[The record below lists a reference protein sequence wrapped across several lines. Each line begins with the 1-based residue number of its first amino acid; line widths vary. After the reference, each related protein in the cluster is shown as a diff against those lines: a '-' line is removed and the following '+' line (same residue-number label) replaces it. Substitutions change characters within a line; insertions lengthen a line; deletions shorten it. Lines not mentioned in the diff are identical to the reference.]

1 MKIWCEYMQGYVK
14 YPSFIIQSC
23 TILHNP
29 ALAWWE
35 LERERAKER
44 ERSWPVT
51 LLFRKWNSQ
60 FITLLGR
67 LVLLLLIQVCYSQK
81 HTVSAHRA
89 ALRAAAQAGCSSSHE
104 ISYLEV
110 FHILNCK
117 RQA

>member
-1 MKIWCEYMQGYVK
+1 MVGIR
-14 YPSFIIQSC
+14 
-23 TILHNP
+23 
-29 ALAWWE
+29 
-35 LERERAKER
+35 EREREELACD
-44 ERSWPVT
+44 T
-51 LLFRKWNSQ
+51 FLFRKWNSQ

-110 FHILNCK
+110 FHILDYK
-117 RQA
+117 RQD